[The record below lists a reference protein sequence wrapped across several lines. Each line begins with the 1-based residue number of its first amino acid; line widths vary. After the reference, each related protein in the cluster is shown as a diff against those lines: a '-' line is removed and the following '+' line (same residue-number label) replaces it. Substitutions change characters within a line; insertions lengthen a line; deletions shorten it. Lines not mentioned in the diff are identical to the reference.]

1 MGDMKAA
8 DPAADALSAIAAD
21 AHPAIAAAASAS
33 GIDLRSMWLQLM
45 TSGPERQVY
54 AVIDKHPLLQACV
67 AALKVDPQLHALL
80 PDDAGMQAFVMFS
93 RGGTRISIDS
103 LPLALIDAA
112 AAEVLFSG
120 TPLTP
125 DAVREKVL
133 MNLART
139 REGIAGRPIQVLN
152 LVGYSGIPLP
162 TGQTISTPWGQ
173 IRAASAPDWL
183 VPRADFGFG
192 LNPLA
197 QSRVTAILEMTSD
210 EQLVISHDAQ
220 PWMDPKRFQAE
231 SERSQRI
238 ATELL
243 PLALVLATANDP
255 LRPQP
260 LWQMPI
266 TPWSLGRGWSGWLAP
281 YNLRQRSHPL
291 EDNDLREIERWS
303 RLVND
308 HYHQEISFVGRR
320 IVTAIGAR
328 WTPEDV
334 LVDSVVA
341 WENLVGGAPE
351 TTFRTSTAM
360 ACLLEQ
366 DPNARLLLQHRLGVV
381 YGARSDVVHGRLE
394 KDVGEWRWRL
404 AEGTEKVGLDAV
416 AEEALQTAM
425 RGLKTLIERRPDLIS
440 VKPAERSRRLV
451 MGA

>member
-1 MGDMKAA
+1 
-8 DPAADALSAIAAD
+8 
-21 AHPAIAAAASAS
+21 
-33 GIDLRSMWLQLM
+33 M
-45 TSGPERQVY
+45 TSGPERQVH
-54 AVIDKHPLLQACV
+54 AAIDKHPVLQACV
-67 AALKVDPQLHALL
+67 AALKADPQLRALV

-93 RGGTRISIDS
+93 RGGSRISIDS
-103 LPLALIDAA
+103 LPLAIIDAA

-125 DAVREKVL
+125 GAVREKVL
-133 MNLART
+133 INLARV
-139 REGIAGRPIQVLN
+139 REGIAGRPIPVLN

-162 TGQTISTPWGQ
+162 EGKTISTPWGQ
-173 IRAASAPDWL
+173 IKAASAPDWL
-183 VPRADFGFG
+183 MPRAGFAFG

-197 QSRVTAILEMTSD
+197 QIGVTAILEMTSE

-220 PWMDPKRFQAE
+220 PWMDPKRFQAV

-243 PLALVLATANDP
+243 PLALALATADDP

-266 TPWSLGRGWSGWLAP
+266 TPWSLGRGWSGWLEP
-281 YNLRQRSHPL
+281 YNLRQRSRPL
-291 EDNDLREIERWS
+291 EDDDLREIERWS

-308 HYHQEISFVGRR
+308 NYHQEVSFVGRR

-334 LVDSVVA
+334 LVDAVVA
-341 WENLVGGAPE
+341 WENLVGGGPE

-360 ACLLEQ
+360 ACLLEE
-366 DPNARLLLQHRLGVV
+366 DPRARLPLQHRLEKI
-381 YGARSDVVHGRLE
+381 YGARSAVVHGRHDE
-394 KDVGEWRWRL
+394 RTWRL
-404 AEGTEKVGLDAV
+404 AAGTEKVGLDAV
-416 AEEALQTAM
+416 ADEALQIAM
-425 RGLKTLIERRPDLIS
+425 RGLKTMMVKRPDLVSINA
-440 VKPAERSRRLV
+440 PERSRRLV